1 MEKLPKITVRPVSYR
16 PDIIEVDLVWPG
28 EYKTMLTFH
37 KDDFNEGVNRGK
49 VIIEAH
55 VGMVKRHIDFE
66 EIKALMNKVKRSEE
80 LEKTITEIKATCIPK
95 RSAEK

>member
-1 MEKLPKITVRPVSYR
+1 MPNHPSL
-16 PDIIEVDLVWPG
+16 IEVDLVWPG

-55 VGMVKRHIDFE
+55 VGMVKRHIDQE
-66 EIKALMNKVKRSEE
+66 AIAVMI
-80 LEKTITEIKATCIPK
+80 KTICTPN

>member
-1 MEKLPKITVRPVSYR
+1 MDNLPKIAVRPMPSH
-16 PDIIEVDLVWPG
+16 PSLIEVDLVWPG

-55 VGMVKRHIDFE
+55 VGMVKRHIDYE
-66 EIKALMNKVKRSEE
+66 EIKALMNKVKSDME
-80 LEKTITEIKATCIPK
+80 LEKTITEIKATCIPN

>member
-49 VIIEAH
+49 VII
-55 VGMVKRHIDFE
+55 
-66 EIKALMNKVKRSEE
+66 
-80 LEKTITEIKATCIPK
+80 
-95 RSAEK
+95 